1 LQKEHRL
8 SQNLFFAGQVPVP
21 PAEVRV
27 ESVGLNPLD
36 QRRVDVAVDLTPCL
50 EPLTVELVIVGP
62 GDAELCSALLMGVRQ
77 WEIDKVLHLRQDA
90 RPGAHIL
97 HVGVF
102 AGEELVARAA
112 RSFYFPQAGSAGA
125 PGLAE

>member
-1 LQKEHRL
+1 M
-8 SQNLFFAGQVPVP
+8 SQNLFFAGQAPVP

-62 GDAELCSALLMGVRQ
+62 DDTELCSALLLGNRQ

-90 RPGAHIL
+90 QPGAHVL
-97 HVGVF
+97 HIGVF
-102 AGEELVARAA
+102 AGEDLVARAA
-112 RSFYFPQAGSAGA
+112 RSFHFPSAGSAG
-125 PGLAE
+125 GHGRAE